1 MRALIFGCRIG
12 GIGARTGEFGPILV
26 ELQSK
31 NKKQE
36 TKIRREPQGCGH
48 RVVGMTP
55 RPVAERFYTP
65 KQDTSQDGITVD
77 YLEQQVRIRGI
88 NVHIYQW
95 SANRRRP
102 HAIVHISHGAG
113 EHARRYQRLANI
125 LAAAGYTVIADDH
138 YGHGR
143 TGVGAYGLGQLG
155 PEGVHG
161 ARRAVREVLHRIRA
175 EHSGLPII
183 ELGHSWGSL
192 MAQQLFR
199 NNTDLFDALVL
210 SGTTLAQP
218 GLINVGNYN
227 AAWDHLQKP
236 HGLSWLSRDE
246 TEVHRMLDDPY
257 GFDIAHSSVWS
268 PLGALG
274 LLTLPPLPRRGRDAR
289 LPVLILGGDHDPL
302 SYGGRGARALAWAY
316 RHVTRLQDVELRIY
330 PGARHEVFNEL
341 DRDTTTNDLLRWLAF
356 RFEPPASAAED
367 QLG

>member
-1 MRALIFGCRIG
+1 
-12 GIGARTGEFGPILV
+12 
-26 ELQSK
+26 
-31 NKKQE
+31 
-36 TKIRREPQGCGH
+36 
-48 RVVGMTP
+48 MTP
-55 RPVAERFYTP
+55 RPVAERFYIP
-65 KQDTSQDGITVD
+65 KQDTSNDGFRVD
-77 YLEQQVRIRGI
+77 YLEHQVRIRGI
-88 NVHIYQW
+88 NVHIYEW
-95 SANRRRP
+95 PANRRRP

-113 EHARRYQRLANI
+113 EHARRYQRLAST
-125 LAAAGYTVIADDH
+125 LASAGYTVIADDH

-155 PEGVHG
+155 PGGVHG
-161 ARRAVREVLHRIRA
+161 ARHAVHEVLHRIRA

-199 NNTDLFDALVL
+199 TDAQLFDGLVL

-227 AAWDHLQKP
+227 AAWEHLKKP

-246 TEVHRMLDDPY
+246 DEVYRMLDDPY

-316 RHVTRLQDVELRIY
+316 RHVSRLQDVELRIY

-341 DRDTTTNDLLRWLAF
+341 DHETTTNDLLRWLAF
-356 RFEPPASAAED
+356 RFETPASAAAE